1 MFIYIISNLRELD
14 AVVIEANYDVRM
26 LLAGM
31 YPYYL
36 KQRIL
41 GDNGHLSN
49 ESSGQ
54 LINQILHN
62 NLKHI
67 VLAHLSKENNYEDLA
82 FETVRSEITMAD
94 SEYKG
99 DDFNIVVAKRN
110 VCSAMFEV

>member
-1 MFIYIISNLRELD
+1 MTCVCKRHAYNLLIFNGLLEHIYTRNL
-14 AVVIEANYDVRM
+14 
-26 LLAGM
+26 
-31 YPYYL
+31 
-36 KQRIL
+36 QRIL